1 MYVLSMVSSF
11 IIKSLRFPVV
21 IASALVVL
29 LTSSTGCDQLFGPS
43 ELERQIGAEQ
53 SAIQVY
59 SKEVPEVD
67 ALQAAFVAAWTE
79 AAEIKDVAAFKEA
92 FESGVTPA
100 LEGYVKALGAMPTE
114 TDELTRIHEM
124 MVSSYAGSVEALR
137 RFTDEL
143 DADTIEERYVALL
156 AHMDQILKGQEAY
169 RETLKIY
176 YARNHVRL
184 TSEPQ

>member
-1 MYVLSMVSSF
+1 MYVLTMVSRF
-11 IIKSLRFPVV
+11 IIKSLRSPVV
-21 IASALVVL
+21 TASALAVL
-29 LTSSTGCDQLFGPS
+29 LMLSAGCDQLFGPS

-100 LEGYVKALGAMPTE
+100 LESYVKALGAMPTE

-124 MVSSYAGSVEALR
+124 MVTSYAGSVEALR

-169 RETLKIY
+169 RDTLKIY